1 MDLTESFNIT
11 DFSELVIENKKELL
25 NNKQ

>member
-1 MDLTESFNIT
+1 MT